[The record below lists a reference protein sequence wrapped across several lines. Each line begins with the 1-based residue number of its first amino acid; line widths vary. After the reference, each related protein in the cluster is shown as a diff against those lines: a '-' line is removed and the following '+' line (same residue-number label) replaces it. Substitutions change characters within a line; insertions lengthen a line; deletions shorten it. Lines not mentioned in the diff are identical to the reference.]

1 MDTSLLTELQQA
13 RQDKRQVV
21 LAVNLKTGAERLLYP
36 FETRETSDLLEAAR
50 AALNNDKPAEIET
63 AEGSVFLNIFNPK
76 LRLFIVGAVHIAQC
90 LVPIAAGA
98 DYDVTV
104 IDPRRSFGSDFRFP
118 DVTLDN
124 RWPDEALAELNP
136 DRRTAIVTLTHDAKL
151 DDPAL
156 RHALKSDAFYI
167 GALGS
172 NRTHT
177 KRHDRLIEAGFTEA
191 DFSRIHGPIGL
202 DIGAKS
208 PAEIAI
214 SIMAEITAVL
224 RQKAVK

>member
-1 MDTSLLTELQQA
+1 MQTELLKELQDA

-21 LAVNLKTGAERLLYP
+21 VATYLNSGEQSLLYP
-36 FETRETSDLLEAAR
+36 FETEETSELLEAAR
-50 AALNNDKPAEIET
+50 TALTGDKAGQVEIASEP
-63 AEGSVFLNIFNPK
+63 VFLNIFNPE
-76 LRLFIVGAVHIAQC
+76 LRLFIVGAVHITQQ
-90 LVPIAAGA
+90 LVPMAAAAG
-98 DYDVTV
+98 YEVTV
-104 IDPRRSFGSDFRFP
+104 IDPRRSFGSEFRFP
-118 DVTLDN
+118 GVTLDN
-124 RWPDEALAELNP
+124 RWPDEFLNEADA

-156 RHALKSDAFYI
+156 QHALRSDAFYI

-172 NRTHT
+172 TRTRE
-177 KRHDRLIEAGFTEA
+177 KRHQRLAREGFTED

-224 RQKAVK
+224 RQKLS

>member
-1 MDTSLLTELQQA
+1 MKTALLEELQIA
-13 RQDKRQVV
+13 RKEKRHVV
-21 LAVNLKTGAERLLYP
+21 LATNLTSGMQKLLYP
-36 FETRETSDLLEAAR
+36 FDNEENSEILTAAR
-50 AALNNDKPAEIET
+50 NALTSDKPATIET
-63 AEGSVFLNIFNPK
+63 DDGSVFLNIFNPP
-76 LRLFIVGAVHIAQC
+76 LRLFVVGAVHIAQM
-90 LVPIAAGA
+90 LVPMAAAA

-118 DVTLDN
+118 NVTLEN
-124 RWPDEALAELNP
+124 RWPDEAFADFHV
-136 DRRTAIVTLTHDAKL
+136 DRRSAIVTLTHDAKL

-156 RHALKSDAFYI
+156 QYALKSDAFYI

-172 NRTHT
+172 GRTHA
-177 KRHDRLIEAGFTEA
+177 KRQQRLLGAGFTET
-191 DFSRIHGPIGL
+191 DFARIHGPIGL

-224 RQKAVK
+224 RQKAA